1 MVSGGLDTG
10 ALETRILPMGERAL
24 LIETAS
30 LEHVLALR
38 ARLEASTPAGV
49 LDIVPAARTVLVQL
63 DRNVL
68 SRAAATAWIEA
79 AALAEVAALSE
90 DVDSREFAPTQRSGG
105 VARSHLLDISYDGP
119 DLDEVARLLGMT
131 PDALIAQHLAAR
143 WTVAFT
149 GFAPGFGYLVSD
161 EWSLDV
167 PRRESPRT
175 SVPAGS
181 VGVAGQFSG
190 AYPRQT
196 PGGWQLIGTTAA
208 PLFDALAADPALL
221 APGDTVR
228 FQQRPVRQER
238 EGAQSAELASS
249 AAASSAAAT
258 PRARSFRIER
268 AGLLATVQD
277 FGRPGLASRGIAP
290 SGALDRG
297 ALRTAN
303 RLLGNPEG
311 AAGIELTMGG
321 FAAELLP
328 SGAPGADAWIAIT
341 GAAGAVT
348 IDGRAVDQGAAVRWP
363 VGSRL
368 EIDIPTLGVRPYLAV
383 RGGVDAPLVAG
394 SRSSDVMAGLGSAP
408 LAAGDVVGIRDDAT
422 LPIPAN
428 DLSPWSVPGG
438 DIEVMLG
445 AGPRADWFE
454 ASALASLFDEP
465 WLVTNDSN
473 RVGMRLAGP
482 ALARAR
488 GGELPSEGMVVGAMQ
503 VPPSGQPTVLLAD
516 GPVTGGYPVI
526 AVVAEAS
533 LDRLA
538 QARPGQ
544 RVRFRHAQP

>member
-1 MVSGGLDTG
+1 MS
-10 ALETRILPMGERAL
+10 AK
-24 LIETAS
+24 S
-30 LEHVLALR
+30 
-38 ARLEASTPAGV
+38 STP
-49 LDIVPAARTVLVQL
+49 
-63 DRNVL
+63 
-68 SRAAATAWIEA
+68 
-79 AALAEVAALSE
+79 
-90 DVDSREFAPTQRSGG
+90 
-105 VARSHLLDISYDGP
+105 
-119 DLDEVARLLGMT
+119 RLL
-131 PDALIAQHLAAR
+131 
-143 WTVAFT
+143 
-149 GFAPGFGYLVSD
+149 
-161 EWSLDV
+161 
-167 PRRESPRT
+167 
-175 SVPAGS
+175 
-181 VGVAGQFSG
+181 
-190 AYPRQT
+190 
-196 PGGWQLIGTTAA
+196 
-208 PLFDALAADPALL
+208 
-221 APGDTVR
+221 
-228 FQQRPVRQER
+228 
-238 EGAQSAELASS
+238 
-249 AAASSAAAT
+249 
-258 PRARSFRIER
+258 IER